1 MAVKKSCVD
10 WRYKLNF
17 PPSNKGCSFLGG
29 NTPILPVVFRCFFC
43 GEMFNAGPRGQVP
56 KMGSDIMVESEHDAA
71 TGEKTIVLRPN
82 GSLNRRQGFALLAF
96 CALLMGAIGG
106 VFALLGAWLVLPF
119 SGLEWLLLAY
129 CLHLS
134 RRHSAEREVITITD
148 ALVRIEKG
156 RESLGQT
163 YKFQRA
169 WVRLDLSEPPARGRP
184 SRLSL
189 RLHGKE
195 VEIGRF
201 LVESERQA
209 LAKELKALLSS
220 R

>member
-1 MAVKKSCVD
+1 
-10 WRYKLNF
+10 
-17 PPSNKGCSFLGG
+17 
-29 NTPILPVVFRCFFC
+29 
-43 GEMFNAGPRGQVP
+43 
-56 KMGSDIMVESEHDAA
+56 MVESEHDAA

-82 GSLNRRQGFALLAF
+82 GSLNRRQGVALLAF
-96 CALLMGAIGG
+96 CALLMGSIGG
-106 VFALLGAWLVLPF
+106 VFAFLGAWPVLPF

-134 RRHSAEREVITITD
+134 RRQSAEREIITITD
-148 ALVRIEKG
+148 ALVRVEKG
-156 RESLGQT
+156 RESPWQT
-163 YKFQRA
+163 HKFQRA
-169 WVRLDLSEPPARGRP
+169 WVRIDWTGPSARGRP

-209 LAKELKALLSS
+209 LAMELKVLLSS

>member
-1 MAVKKSCVD
+1 MVK
-10 WRYKLNF
+10 
-17 PPSNKGCSFLGG
+17 
-29 NTPILPVVFRCFFC
+29 
-43 GEMFNAGPRGQVP
+43 
-56 KMGSDIMVESEHDAA
+56 SEHDAE

-82 GSLNRRQGFALLAF
+82 GSLSRRQSLALLVF
-96 CALLMGAIGG
+96 CALLMGTIGG
-106 VFALLGAWLVLPF
+106 VFAALGAWLVLPF

-129 CLHLS
+129 CLRLS
-134 RRHSAEREVITITD
+134 LKQSAQREVIIISD
-148 ALVRIEKG
+148 ALVRVEKG
-156 RESLGQT
+156 RARPEQT

-169 WVRLDLSEPPARGRP
+169 WVTLNWVESPIRGRA

-209 LAKELKALLSS
+209 LAKDLKVLLSS

>member
-1 MAVKKSCVD
+1 
-10 WRYKLNF
+10 
-17 PPSNKGCSFLGG
+17 
-29 NTPILPVVFRCFFC
+29 
-43 GEMFNAGPRGQVP
+43 
-56 KMGSDIMVESEHDAA
+56 MVESEHDAA

-96 CALLMGAIGG
+96 CALFMGAISGA
-106 VFALLGAWLVLPF
+106 FAVMGAWLVLPF

-134 RRHSAEREVITITD
+134 RRMSAEREVITITD
-148 ALVRIEKG
+148 ALVRVEKG
-156 RESLGQT
+156 RERPRQT

-169 WVRLDLSEPPARGRP
+169 WVRLDWAEPPARGWP

-189 RLHGKE
+189 SLHGNE

-209 LAKELKALLSS
+209 LAKELKVLLSS

>member
-1 MAVKKSCVD
+1 
-10 WRYKLNF
+10 
-17 PPSNKGCSFLGG
+17 
-29 NTPILPVVFRCFFC
+29 
-43 GEMFNAGPRGQVP
+43 
-56 KMGSDIMVESEHDAA
+56 MVESGHAGQ

-82 GSLNRRQGFALLAF
+82 GSLNPRQGFALLAF

-106 VFALLGAWLVLPF
+106 VFAALGAWLVLPF
-119 SGLEWLLLAY
+119 SGLEWLLLAF

-134 RRHSAEREVITITD
+134 RKRSMEREVITITD
-148 ALVRIEKG
+148 AVVQVEKG
-156 RESLGQT
+156 RKIPRQT
-163 YKFQRA
+163 YRFQRA
-169 WVRLDLSEPPARGRP
+169 WVTLDWSESTVRGRP

-209 LAKELKALLSS
+209 LARQLRILLSS